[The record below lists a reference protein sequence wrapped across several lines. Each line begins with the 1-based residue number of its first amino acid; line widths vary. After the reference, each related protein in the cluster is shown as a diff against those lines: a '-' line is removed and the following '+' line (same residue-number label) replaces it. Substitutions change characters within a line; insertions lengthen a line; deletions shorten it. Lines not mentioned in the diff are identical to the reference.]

1 MIQSDAFKRYAKRM
15 STMLLDPEFAFAT
28 GRVKVLEERLLT
40 LAKLEELAK
49 PEFGLDQLDA
59 ALTDAG
65 YPAAESIG
73 KRIAAGAAENDA
85 LLKEL
90 TQDGPLAQGL
100 LLQSDMHNLKVILKY
115 LKEVNSKA
123 YKQGHPLD
131 PEKTDE
137 KTAALP
143 AVVADLVFKEAMI
156 PPLVLWEG
164 LRRDLAGGP
173 AAYGQSQTLLDVA
186 KEDMRHW
193 ATDYRPAAMDMRID
207 QAWFKQLG
215 LLAEAQGKGNAGKYL
230 MLYREM
236 LADLLNLQSGA
247 RLLRMHGAI
256 NTYQDSFVEGGSVSW
271 EDAYKALM
279 NGALGFK
286 IAFRQ
291 SAAAPLLPYLDD
303 FIKGKNIYAFGRVMA
318 EIRLE
323 FARFGLAAGNGIP
336 QVAGYWLARR
346 LEAQNLRIILAGKSN
361 RSQEKRSLSLLRDTY
376 RRGRG

>member
-1 MIQSDAFKRYAKRM
+1 
-15 STMLLDPEFAFAT
+15 MLLDPEFAFAT

-40 LAKLEELAK
+40 FAKLEELAK
-49 PEFGLDQLDA
+49 PDYGLDQLDA
-59 ALTDAG
+59 ALTDAA
-65 YPAAESIG
+65 YPQAETLG
-73 KRIAAGAAENDA
+73 KRISAGAAENDA

-90 TQDGPLAQGL
+90 TQDGPLAAGL
-100 LLQSDMHNLKVILKY
+100 LLQSDMHNLKVMLKY

-123 YKQGHPLD
+123 RKQGQAFD
-131 PEKTDE
+131 SGKTDQ

-143 AVVADLVFKEAMI
+143 PAVADLVFREAMI

-173 AAYGQSQTLLDVA
+173 AAYGQNQTLLDVA
-186 KEDMRHW
+186 REDMKHW

-207 QAWFKQLG
+207 QAWFEQLG
-215 LLAEAQGKGNAGKYL
+215 LLAEREAKRNVGKFL
-230 MLYREM
+230 LLYREM
-236 LADLLNLQSGA
+236 LADLANLQSGA
-247 RLLRMHGAI
+247 RLLRMHGAM
-256 NTYQDSFVEGGSVSW
+256 NTYQDSFVAGGTVSW
-271 EDAYKALM
+271 EEAYKAHM
-279 NGALGFK
+279 NGILGFK
-286 IAFRQ
+286 LAFKQ

-303 FIKGKNIYAFGRVMA
+303 FVKGKNIYDFGRVMT

-346 LEAQNLRIILAGKSN
+346 LEAQNLRIILAGKTN
-361 RSQEKRSLSLLRDTY
+361 RSQEKRSLALLRDTY